1 MDQPPIYY
9 LYTYAYLPPVA
20 AVMAILPF
28 PIFPRNNNIS
38 MSNRYQTGN
47 IIIVLN
53 YSES

>member
-1 MDQPPIYY
+1 MDQPPNLLFIY
-9 LYTYAYLPPVA
+9 AFLPPVA

-38 MSNRYQTGN
+38 MSNRYQTGY